1 MKSNLEILKIALE
14 LNHYGDINNLIK
26 NYYKL
31 HSLIYEIEEN
41 QNESGKC

>member
-1 MKSNLEILKIALE
+1 MENNLEILKIALK

-31 HSLIYEIEEN
+31 HSLIYEIKEN
-41 QNESGKC
+41 KNESGEC